1 MTGRFLFWRKPTAT
15 NRIGVMHHAGVLYLV
30 VLQPDGYCAFFT
42 REIATYPSWQ
52 ACFISFIR
60 ESELYDAEVYVVLC
74 PDEYQ
79 QVSVERPAVDDTE
92 MHQSLV
98 WAIKDFTS
106 EPASSMSIDY
116 YDVVSG
122 NRNNQRVQ
130 VVCTSGQRIRD
141 WAQCCHG
148 IATLKAVTIDELAIA
163 DIFGESTQVNVLLYQ
178 HSNQELHLLAVWN
191 GQVCFSRSLR
201 GYASVFSE
209 HFDVWQ
215 QHLTEQFVLD
225 IQRSCDY
232 LVGQLKLPQ
241 VSNLHLAFNVPSV
254 VQISEYLDEQFPFK
268 VSVFQ
273 DKTIPEDKRFL
284 PVWGVL
290 QGLNA

>member
-1 MTGRFLFWRKPTAT
+1 MTGRFLFWRKSTAT

-60 ESELYDAEVYVVLC
+60 EFDLLGAEVYVVLC

-79 QVSVERPAVDDTE
+79 QVSVERPAVDDSE

-98 WAIKDFTS
+98 WSIKDFTS
-106 EPASSMSIDY
+106 EPASTMAIDY
-116 YDVVSG
+116 YDIVSG

-141 WAQCCHG
+141 WAQCCYG
-148 IATLKAVTIDELAIA
+148 VATLKAVTIDELAIA
-163 DIFGESTQVNVLLYQ
+163 DMFGESAQVHVLLYQ
-178 HSNQELHLLAVWN
+178 HTNQELHLLAVWN
-191 GQVCFSRSLR
+191 GQVSFSRSLR
-201 GYASVFSE
+201 GYMSAFAE
-209 HFDVWQ
+209 PFDQWQ
-215 QHLTEQFVLD
+215 PHLKDQFVLD

-241 VSNLHLAFNVPSV
+241 VSNLHLAFTVPAV
-254 VQISEYLDEQFPFK
+254 AQMAQYLDEQFPFK
-268 VSVFQ
+268 VTVFQ
-273 DKTIPEDKRFL
+273 DETIPENKKFL

-290 QGLNA
+290 QGLSA